1 MVHPLIA
8 KEKKSTCVGKTTNGN
23 ILLNLLPLQLRIEN
37 TKHVRSSKDRS

>member
-1 MVHPLIA
+1 MLLG
-8 KEKKSTCVGKTTNGN
+8 KKGYVVVVVVGKTTNGN

>member
-8 KEKKSTCVGKTTNGN
+8 KEKNPRVGKTTNGN